1 MNGEIGMQQ
10 IKALEAVSAVLNKIK
25 SARGRYTSILA
36 IFAFLMTAIHPLP
49 ARTNHAASATRPPMQ
64 VIAEN
69 GGPAKAQATQDEIE
83 RQPRFLYSVSKDCTL
98 ACLAKHLNL
107 PVTRLM
113 TYNKG
118 SYFTNDHV
126 PAGTQLIIPIRFPL
140 HPDMTVLKVDIR
152 EHRYVAAYG
161 FPVSFS
167 QVAEIQ
173 AWYEKQ
179 LLAYGYEIISGQNNG
194 ALHFA
199 GGWVTRGTVEFSPGD
214 DAHPTLI
221 DVALVIDENF
231 GSHRH

>member
-1 MNGEIGMQQ
+1 MQQ
-10 IKALEAVSAVLNKIK
+10 MKALKAVSAVLNKIK
-25 SARGRYTSILA
+25 NARGRYISVLA
-36 IFAFLMTAIHPLP
+36 IFACLMTTMHPLP
-49 ARTNHAASATRPPMQ
+49 ARANHSASATPPPTQ
-64 VIAEN
+64 VITEN
-69 GGPAKAQATQDEIE
+69 EGPAKAQATQAAIE

-118 SYFTNDHV
+118 SYYTSDHV
-126 PAGTQLIIPIRFPL
+126 SAGTQLFIPIRFPL
-140 HPDMTVLKVDIR
+140 HPDMTVLKVDVR

-194 ALHFA
+194 AVHFS
-199 GGWVTRGTVEFSPGD
+199 GGWVARGTVEFSPGD

-231 GSHRH
+231 DSYRH